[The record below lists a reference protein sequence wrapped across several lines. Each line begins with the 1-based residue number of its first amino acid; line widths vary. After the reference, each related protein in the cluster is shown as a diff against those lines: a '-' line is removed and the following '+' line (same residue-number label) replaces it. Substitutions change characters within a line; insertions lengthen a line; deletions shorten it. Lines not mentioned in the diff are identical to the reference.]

1 MTTAETLVIGDRY
14 RVLGRI
20 GSGGMADVY
29 RARDEL
35 LGRDVA
41 LKVFRRELATE
52 EDLRRQKSEIR
63 LLATLSHPSLVT
75 LFDAVPGTDGRGVL
89 VLEYVDGP
97 DLGSRI
103 QAGVEPVALAAIGAD
118 VARAL
123 DYIHHRGVV
132 HRDVAPANILLPV
145 GEHSGVG
152 AKLTDLGIAR
162 LVDDAKVTATGSVVG
177 TAGYMSPEQVRGDAV
192 TAASDVYSL
201 GLVLLE
207 GLTGRREFPG
217 SAVESA
223 AARLSRDPA
232 VPEHLRTGWRELLR
246 AMTARDPDARPSAES
261 VAERLDALRREPATS
276 GATTSVLPTGAV
288 TRRLPV
294 ETESTVALPTPVDP
308 GRETAPPAALPAAP
322 HRGRIVRAVL
332 IASIVLACVAL
343 VVVVTALVRVATG
356 DGPATAPTPAPT
368 TSYPA
373 VSGQLG
379 TDLTR
384 LEHAV
389 DPDRAP

>member
-1 MTTAETLVIGDRY
+1 MATTATELVVAGDRY
-14 RVLGRI
+14 RVTGRI

-52 EDLRRQKSEIR
+52 EDLRRQQSEIR

-75 LFDAVPGTDGRGVL
+75 LFDAVPGPDGRGVL
-89 VLEYVDGP
+89 VLEFVDGP
-97 DLGSRI
+97 DLGSRL
-103 QAGVEPVALAAIGAD
+103 GTGLEPAALAAIGAD

-132 HRDVAPANILLPV
+132 HRDVAPANILLPTA
-145 GEHSGVG
+145 EHSGVG

-162 LVDDAKVTATGSVVG
+162 LVDDAKLTTTGSVVG

-192 TAASDVYSL
+192 TGATDVYAL

-223 AARLSRDPA
+223 AARLARDPA
-232 VPEHLRTGWRELLR
+232 VPEELHAGWRDLLR
-246 AMTARDPDARPSAES
+246 AMTARAPGDRPSAEL
-261 VAERLDALRREPATS
+261 VAERLDALRREP
-276 GATTSVLPTGAV
+276 GASPAADPAPLVTGDV
-288 TRRLPV
+288 TRRMPSAT
-294 ETESTVALPTPVDP
+294 ETTVAMPAPADP
-308 GRETAPPAALPAAP
+308 PP
-322 HRGRIVRAVL
+322 
-332 IASIVLACVAL
+332 
-343 VVVVTALVRVATG
+343 
-356 DGPATAPTPAPT
+356 PATARPARSGRVARAILIVAIVVAVVALIVIVAAIVRVVAAPASAPAPAF
-368 TSYPA
+368 SYPA
-373 VSGQLG
+373 VSGPLG

-389 DPDRAP
+389 DPGRAP